1 MSSTQRDLTNL
12 SISESF
18 YRIMQTD
25 PVDDKTLLDGTGSLV
40 TTLAVSGTI
49 ETFNLETYGTGS
61 FSGIHSFTGSLVIPS
76 GSSNSSLPRVGS
88 IMTSGSNVYIYL

>member
-25 PVDDKTLLDGTGSLV
+25 PLDDKTLLDGTGSLV
-40 TTLAVSGTI
+40 TALAVSGTI
-49 ETFNLETYGTGS
+49 ETFNIETNGTGS
-61 FSGIHSFTGSLVIPS
+61 FSGINSFTGSLIIPS
-76 GSSNSSLPRVGS
+76 GSSEQNITQIGS

>member
-1 MSSTQRDLTNL
+1 MPSTQRDLSNL

-40 TTLAVSGTI
+40 TALAISGTI
-49 ETFNLETYGTGS
+49 ETFNIETDGTGS
-61 FSGIHSFTGSLVIPS
+61 FNGVNVFTGSLILPS
-76 GSSNSSLPRVGS
+76 GNQNKPLPVIGS
-88 IMTSGSNVYIYL
+88 IMTSGSNIYIYL